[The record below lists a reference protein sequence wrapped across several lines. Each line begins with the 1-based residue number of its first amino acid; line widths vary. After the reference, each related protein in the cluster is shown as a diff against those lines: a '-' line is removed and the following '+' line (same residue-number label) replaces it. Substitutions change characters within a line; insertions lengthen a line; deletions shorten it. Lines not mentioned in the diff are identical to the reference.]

1 MVDTDGG
8 ALELLVHPADVQ
20 DRNGAVPLLKLFRG
34 RHPFVKLAYADS
46 AYSSPRVKMATSIS
60 IEIVR
65 KFADQTGFVVH
76 PHRLGPRTHIRVA
89 QSQPTSRKGLRADHP
104 IRHRL
109 PLRCIRYDAHPTLGS
124 LRMRFETDS
133 DGFLVL
139 FPAFW
144 RVSGRRDSRPAD
156 YEFVSSS
163 GLSLEYSAFAA
174 RNAASSLS
182 MMSSLIVSAVMT

>member
-1 MVDTDGG
+1 
-8 ALELLVHPADVQ
+8 
-20 DRNGAVPLLKLFRG
+20 
-34 RHPFVKLAYADS
+34 
-46 AYSSPRVKMATSIS
+46 
-60 IEIVR
+60 
-65 KFADQTGFVVH
+65 
-76 PHRLGPRTHIRVA
+76 
-89 QSQPTSRKGLRADHP
+89 
-104 IRHRL
+104 
-109 PLRCIRYDAHPTLGS
+109 
-124 LRMRFETDS
+124 MRFETDS